1 MTLFGRYLGMLIA
14 GLALSACEIPTE
26 GPGRS
31 LIEETAYTEGANTSG
46 FVLIDVNRQV
56 ADYLRVKPEPGF
68 GDRFGKG
75 RPIRA
80 EQIGIGDVL
89 MVRIWEADIGGLF
102 SSTGLVN
109 RGEIPAVVVDT
120 EGNISIPYAGRIRA
134 AGRTPNQIADAIV
147 AQLQA
152 KTVEPQVHV
161 TRAENVANTVRL
173 TGTVARPGVVPL
185 TLRGDSL
192 LDTIA
197 AAGGSQYPGYETLVS
212 LTRGGQTLTAYL
224 EDVLNSPEDDIY
236 LRPRD
241 EIHLE
246 RRPKTFTAF
255 GAVTNKGM
263 LDFGATHVSVLEAV
277 GRVSGLVDNR
287 ADPRGVFLMRF
298 EPAESAYALIG
309 QENKGDAPAVVPTIY
324 RYNLYDPNQ
333 YFFAQ
338 VVGLRDKDIVYVANS
353 PSVEMA
359 KFLAILRGLVGTAG
373 AAASVGGRAVT
384 VVGP

>member
-1 MTLFGRYLGMLIA
+1 MTLFGRYLSMLIA

-46 FVLIDVNRQV
+46 FVLIDVNREV
-56 ADYLRVKPEPGF
+56 TDYLRVKPEPGF

-89 MVRIWEADIGGLF
+89 VVRIWEADIGGLF

-134 AGRTPNQIADAIV
+134 VGRTPNQIADAIV

-173 TGTVARPGVVPL
+173 TGTVARPGLVPL

-197 AAGGSQYPGYETLVS
+197 AAGGSQFPGYETLVS
-212 LTRGGQTLTAYL
+212 LTRNGHTLTAYL

-263 LDFGATHVSVLEAV
+263 LDFGATNVSVLESV

-287 ADPRGVFLMRF
+287 SDPRGVFLMRF
-298 EPAESAYALIG
+298 EPAESAYALVG
-309 QENKGDAPAVVPTIY
+309 QENQGDGRAVVPTIY
-324 RYNLYDPNQ
+324 RFNLYDPNQ

-353 PSVEMA
+353 PSVEMG

-373 AAASVGGRAVT
+373 SAASVGGRAVT